1 MTAAEA
7 ASVSERTAYR
17 WLRRWRGKSAAGLLD
32 RSSAPKSIPR
42 RTVGGRLRG
51 RSDRPLGRALAW
63 AQHWAIYRLGF
74 SFEGVQDA
82 HYIVKGRN
90 RDTAWFRILT
100 DEWPGVRQ
108 RLEDLLNA
116 P

>member
-1 MTAAEA
+1 
-7 ASVSERTAYR
+7 V
-17 WLRRWRGKSAAGLLD
+17 
-32 RSSAPKSIPR
+32 
-42 RTVGGRLRG
+42 
-51 RSDRPLGRALAW
+51 
-63 AQHWAIYRLGF
+63 
-74 SFEGVQDA
+74 
-82 HYIVKGRN
+82 GRN